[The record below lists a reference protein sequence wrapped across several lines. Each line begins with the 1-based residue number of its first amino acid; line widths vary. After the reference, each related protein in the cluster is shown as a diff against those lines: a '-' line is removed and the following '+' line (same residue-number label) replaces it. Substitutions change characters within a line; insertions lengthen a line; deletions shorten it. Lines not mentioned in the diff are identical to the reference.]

1 METKELTIKI
11 KPEERAKAKR
21 KAWELKVYARMS
33 VLALAAMATARLV
46 LLTIDIIQL
55 RAGTVGGEIC
65 IPAYA
70 AIFIYTG
77 WKLKSWTAG
86 TRKGKRECTTTNA
99 TAAGADW
106 SAVGDFE
113 KAAKPGDLVDEEI
126 VEEFVN
132 CLPPTTLRGDLVQA
146 GEPYSHQYDPE
157 ADRWRATYTTFAKVD
172 GEWTYCGKCFVG
184 KTKEPKGLPKA

>member
-1 METKELTIKI
+1 
-11 KPEERAKAKR
+11 
-21 KAWELKVYARMS
+21 MS
-33 VLALAAMATARLV
+33 M
-46 LLTIDIIQL
+46 
-55 RAGTVGGEIC
+55 
-65 IPAYA
+65 
-70 AIFIYTG
+70 
-77 WKLKSWTAG
+77 
-86 TRKGKRECTTTNA
+86 
-99 TAAGADW
+99 ADW

-184 KTKEPKGLPKA
+184 KCRITKMPDIARVKEQGTATVTIFVPSMTIR